1 MAGLTRLPD
10 TADIQTLIEVF
21 DRDGG
26 VIVEDMFSQSV
37 IGRMRDAVKAKSL
50 TFRPG
55 STSPVQAR
63 QKFHGINTI
72 RFTELGLIDPAFF
85 EMLENP
91 ILAAVA
97 DAALLPLCGSYW
109 LNTGQ
114 TMIIGPGEPA
124 QVLHR
129 DCGNWTQLCRALWPK
144 CPEVTVSVM
153 IALEDMTEELGG
165 TRVIPGSHLWDD
177 YDRVGTLE
185 QSVPTE
191 MRAGSG
197 MIYSGK
203 VIHGGGANQSRDRW
217 RFAMHLSFVV
227 GWLTP
232 EEASPL
238 FYPLDVIRALPPRTQ
253 RLLGFRSYDPRPH
266 VSGRLWLKNFNELE
280 TEIGL

>member
-1 MAGLTRLPD
+1 MNGLIRLPNTVD
-10 TADIQTLIEVF
+10 TRTLLEAF

-26 VIVEDMFSQSV
+26 VIVEDMFSPSL
-37 IGRMRDAVKAKSL
+37 IARMRDAVKAKAQ
-50 TFRPG
+50 TFRAG
-55 STSPVQAR
+55 STSPVPAR
-63 QKFHGINTI
+63 QKFHGMNTI
-72 RFTELGLIDPAFF
+72 RFTELGLIDSAFF

-91 ILAAVA
+91 ILATVA
-97 DAALLPLCGSYW
+97 DAALAPMCGSYW

-124 QVLHR
+124 QYLHR
-129 DCGNWTQLCRALWPK
+129 DCANWSALCRALWPQ

-177 YDRVGTLE
+177 WDRAGTLE
-185 QSVPTE
+185 QTVPTE
-191 MRAGSG
+191 MRAGGG

-203 VIHGGGANQSRDRW
+203 VIHGAGGNRSSDRW

-238 FYPLDVIRALPPRTQ
+238 FYPLDLIRTLPPRTQ
-253 RLLGFRSYDPRPH
+253 RLLGFRSYDPSPH
-266 VSGRLWLKNFNELE
+266 ISGRLWLKNFNELE

>member
-1 MAGLTRLPD
+1 MAELIRLDSTVD
-10 TADIQTLIEVF
+10 TPTLLEVF
-21 DRDGG
+21 ARDGG
-26 VIVEDMFSQSV
+26 VIVEDMFPTTL
-37 IGRMRDAVKAKSL
+37 IGRMRDAVEAKAQ
-50 TFRPG
+50 TFRAG
-55 STSPVQAR
+55 STSPVQSR
-63 QKFHGINTI
+63 QIFHGLNTI
-72 RFTELGLIDPAFF
+72 RFTELGLIDSAFF

-91 ILAAVA
+91 ILGAVA
-97 DAALLPLCGSYW
+97 DAVLAPMCGSYW

-124 QVLHR
+124 QFLHR
-129 DCGNWTQLCRALWPK
+129 DCANWAVLCRALWPK

-165 TRVIPGSHLWDD
+165 TRVIPGSHLWED
-177 YDRVGTLE
+177 YDRVGTPE
-185 QSVPTE
+185 QTVPTE

-203 VIHGGGANQSRDRW
+203 VIHGAGANRTRDRW

-238 FYPLDVIRALPPRTQ
+238 FYPLDLIRTLPPRTQ

>member
-1 MAGLTRLPD
+1 MAELTRLPS
-10 TADIQTLIEVF
+10 TVAKQTLLDVF
-21 DRDGG
+21 NRDGG
-26 VIVEDMFSQSV
+26 VIVEDLFTQDL
-37 IGRMRDAVKAKSL
+37 IGRMGEAVKRNAQS
-50 TFRPG
+50 FRAG
-55 STSPVQAR
+55 STSPVAAR
-63 QKFHGINTI
+63 QQFHGMSTI

-85 EMLENP
+85 EMLDSP
-91 ILAAVA
+91 ILATVA
-97 DAALLPLCGSYW
+97 DAALAPVCGSYW

-129 DCGNWTQLCRALWPK
+129 DCDNWAALCKALWPN
-144 CPEVTVSVM
+144 CPEVTVSAM
-153 IALEDMTEELGG
+153 IALDDMTEELGG

-177 YDRVGTLE
+177 YVRPGAPE
-185 QSVPTE
+185 QTVPTE

-203 VIHGGGANQSRDRW
+203 VIHGGGANRTRGHW
-217 RFAMHLSFVV
+217 RFAMHISFVV

-238 FYPLDVIRALPPRTQ
+238 CYPVELIRTLPPRTQ

-266 VSGRLWLKNFNELE
+266 AGGRLWLKNFNELE